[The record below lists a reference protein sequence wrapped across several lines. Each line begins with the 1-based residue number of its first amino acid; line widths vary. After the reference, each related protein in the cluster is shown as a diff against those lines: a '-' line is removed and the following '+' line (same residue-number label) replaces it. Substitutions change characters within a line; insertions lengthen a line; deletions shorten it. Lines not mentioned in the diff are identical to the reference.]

1 MQTVEPV
8 QYRPLRAGPEAILQR
23 AVEGRLLSLF
33 PQQDR
38 LLWTAGSVPLG
49 AGRPDI
55 VLTACEPQ
63 VMALSDVDVTSR
75 SMMAYLRAVGRARSE
90 TISARLGKSLKS
102 VERGLSSLIEADIII
117 VDRGSYALS
126 DGWRAVLPEIVTIE
140 VKVGDWR
147 KAVAQAARNRIF
159 AHLSFVA
166 VPAQVAGRV
175 RSEAVFR
182 DLGIGLLAVEP
193 EGDVNVVRRARRATP
208 KVWSY
213 YYSLAFMAAEHL
225 NGECRGVV
233 HSPNQQRK
241 SAVS

>member
-8 QYRPLRAGPEAILQR
+8 QYRPLRAGPEATLQR

-75 SMMAYLRAVGRARSE
+75 AMMAYLRAVGRARSE

-102 VERGLSSLIEADIII
+102 IERSLSSLVEADIII

-159 AHLSFVA
+159 AHRSFVA
-166 VPAQVAGRV
+166 LPEQVTDRV
-175 RSEAVFR
+175 KAEMIFR

-193 EGDVNVVRRARRATP
+193 DGDVHVVRRARRATP

-225 NGECRGVV
+225 NGEGRGV
-233 HSPNQQRK
+233 HHPNRQRK
-241 SAVS
+241 NAVS